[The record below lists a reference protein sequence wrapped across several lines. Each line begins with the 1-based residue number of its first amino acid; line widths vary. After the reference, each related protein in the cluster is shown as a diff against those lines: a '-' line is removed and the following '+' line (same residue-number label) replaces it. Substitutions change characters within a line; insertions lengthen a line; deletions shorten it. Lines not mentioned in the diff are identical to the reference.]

1 MNELPRLEAY
11 SRPDRVSL
19 LYFIV
24 VLILGTMIMHTIGD
38 RGDVIHYIIFIL
50 MLFAVV
56 MILAVRSRR
65 QKRPILRLYEDYM
78 ERRFLW
84 QKDYLRF
91 NFCEISNASLVYEFP
106 THDVLKL
113 EFKDGR
119 KPVLVQLSNLSLP
132 VEDMYKFILERVNS
146 AI

>member
-24 VLILGTMIMHTIGD
+24 VLLLGTMIMYTIGD
-38 RGDVIHYIIFIL
+38 RGDIIHYIAL
-50 MLFAVV
+50 MLLLLSVIII
-56 MILAVRSRR
+56 MTIHSRR
-65 QKRPILRLYEDYM
+65 QKRPILRLFEDHM

-84 QKDYLRF
+84 QTDYQRF
-91 NFCEISNASLVYEFP
+91 NFSEILNASLVYEFP

>member
-1 MNELPRLEAY
+1 MNELPKLEAY

-24 VLILGTMIMHTIGD
+24 VLILGTMIMYLIGD
-38 RGDVIHYIIFIL
+38 HRDIIHYIVL
-50 MLFAVV
+50 MVLLLTV
-56 MILAVRSRR
+56 IITLTIRSRR

-84 QKDYLRF
+84 QKDYFRF
-91 NFCEISNASLVYEFP
+91 NFSEISNASLVYEFP
-106 THDVLKL
+106 THDVLKI

-119 KPVLVQLSNLSLP
+119 KPVLIQLSNLSLP
-132 VEDMYKFILERVNS
+132 VEDMYKFIVERVNS